1 MAVRAVSGYSLRMA
15 DEKDLDKL
23 ERKNRPPSTEMLGAS
38 GTGKTG
44 GARLGSG
51 EPVDDNAESQ
61 RQQLLN
67 RIEEKENTL
76 QYMGEGHPK
85 RAQFEHELTT
95 MKKMLEQIDAAI
107 GTY

>member
-1 MAVRAVSGYSLRMA
+1 MRSISGYSFAMA

-23 ERKNRPPSTEMLGAS
+23 ERKNRLPSTEMLGAS
-38 GTGKTG
+38 SGSGKTG
-44 GARLGSG
+44 SAGLGTG

-67 RIEEKENTL
+67 RIKEKENTL
-76 QYMGEGHPK
+76 QYMGQGHPK

-95 MKKMLEQIDAAI
+95 MKKMLEQIDEAI